1 MDLGMYLLLVLVDKL
16 HPGLTLLQL
25 VMLFMVYLPLLMLL
39 LHLELDLLLYYWWIC
54 PTILRGP
61 APASVTFAP
70 AHLHMDL
77 EPNEGRRGD
86 FRSTYGNCCSSC
98 LL

>member
-39 LHLELDLLLYYWWIC
+39 LHL
-54 PTILRGP
+54 
-61 APASVTFAP
+61 
-70 AHLHMDL
+70 
-77 EPNEGRRGD
+77 
-86 FRSTYGNCCSSC
+86 
-98 LL
+98 